1 VHLTPRQG
9 QIVALMA
16 EGLSDKEIARRL
28 RVSPATVRTHIDR
41 LFADNGIHTRTEA
54 VVAWMRDQVTRE
66 QRGAV

>member
-1 VHLTPRQG
+1 VHLTPRQA

-28 RVSPATVRTHIDR
+28 RVSSATVRTHIDR
-41 LFADNGIHTRTEA
+41 LFADNRIHTRTEA
-54 VVAWMRDQVTRE
+54 VVAWMRDQASE

>member
-1 VHLTPRQG
+1 VHLTPRQA

-16 EGLSDKEIARRL
+16 DGLPDKEIARRL
-28 RVSPATVRTHIDR
+28 RVSSATVRTHIDR

-54 VVAWMRDQVTRE
+54 VVAWMRDQAVRE